1 MEFTDDEVVATNMA
15 QAPEIRKLKF
25 QDSVVERLLKD
36 TVNFLAPFKQNELK
50 AGRKKETKTCKTL
63 NVLK

>member
-1 MEFTDDEVVATNMA
+1 MA
-15 QAPEIRKLKF
+15 QAPDIRKLKF
-25 QDSVVERLLKD
+25 QDSVVERFVKD

-50 AGRKKETKTCKTL
+50 AGRKKETKRCKAL

>member
-1 MEFTDDEVVATNMA
+1 MA
-15 QAPEIRKLKF
+15 QAPEIRKVKF

-50 AGRKKETKTCKTL
+50 ASRKKETKTCKTL